1 MERKKS
7 IYLDSIEE
15 EAESDMEKTLTQR
28 GDQGGLNT
36 NAVGIAIC
44 ASFNIGKLRT

>member
-28 GDQGGLNT
+28 GDQGGLNN